1 MSKLNRLMA
10 LGAVSLLLL
19 TMSCQAMAAFVLN
32 GTRFIYEEGKK
43 NTSFEVTNKSEDT
56 YGGQVWIDNT
66 NQGSDIAYLIPVP
79 PFFKVTPKGKQI
91 VRIMR
96 TDSALPADRESLFW
110 LNVQEIPPKP
120 KGEVEG
126 GVLAVAIN
134 TRVKLIYRPKSLV
147 EGRKDAE
154 KDMQIIRR
162 NGETWLTNPTPYYFA
177 VTAVKVNGKRV
188 HLSKAVQDRLAQV
201 APKAE
206 ISLGNVALNGAVSVE
221 AVNDWGGVLDY
232 SLKTEGEK

>member
-1 MSKLNRLMA
+1 MSKLNGLMK
-10 LGAVSLLLL
+10 LGAVSLLSLV
-19 TMSCQAMAAFVLN
+19 MSSQAMAAFVLN

-43 NTSFEVTNKSEDT
+43 NTSFEVTNQSEDT

-66 NQGSDIAYLIPVP
+66 NQGNDTAYLIPVP
-79 PFFKVTPKGKQI
+79 PFFKVTAKGKQI

-120 KGEVEG
+120 KGETEG
-126 GVLAVAIN
+126 GMLAVAIN

-154 KDMQIIRR
+154 KGMQIVRR

-177 VTAVKVNGKRV
+177 VTTVKVNGKSV
-188 HLSKAVQDRLAQV
+188 SLSEAVQDRLARV
-201 APKAE
+201 APKSE
-206 ISLGNVALNGAVSVE
+206 VSLGNVVLNGAVSVE
-221 AVNDWGGVLDY
+221 AVNDWGGTADY
-232 SLKTEGEK
+232 ALK

>member
-1 MSKLNRLMA
+1 MK
-10 LGAVSLLLL
+10 LGAVSLLSL
-19 TMSCQAMAAFVLN
+19 MVSNQAMAAFVLN

-43 NTSFEVTNKSEDT
+43 NTSFEVTNQSEDT

-66 NQGSDIAYLIPVP
+66 NQGINTAFLIPVP
-79 PFFKVTPKGKQI
+79 PFFKVTPEGKQI

-96 TDSALPADRESLFW
+96 TDSTLPADRESLFW

-126 GVLAVAIN
+126 GMLAVAIN

-154 KDMQIIRR
+154 KGMQIVRR

-177 VTAVKVNGKRV
+177 VTTVKVNGKNV
-188 HLSKAVQDRLAQV
+188 SLNESVQDRLAQV

-221 AVNDWGGVLDY
+221 AVNDWGGTVDY
-232 SLKTEGEK
+232 ALK